1 MSFARTVRRKLRA
14 AAAPA
19 VLLLVVS
26 YFLWNAAQGD
36 RGLEARAARQQ
47 ELAAAQADLA
57 RANDEV
63 ATWER
68 RIGALRTRIDT
79 DALDERARAMLN
91 RADPDDIIVT
101 YDKGQRLF

>member
-1 MSFARTVRRKLRA
+1 MSFGRAVRRKARA

-19 VLLLVVS
+19 ALLLVVG

-36 RGLEARAARQQ
+36 RGLEARAARQR
-47 ELAAAQADLA
+47 ELAAAMADQA
-57 RANDEV
+57 RADAEL
-63 ATWER
+63 AAWER
-68 RIGALRTRIDT
+68 RIGGLRTRIDT

-91 RADPDDIIVT
+91 RSDPGDVIVT